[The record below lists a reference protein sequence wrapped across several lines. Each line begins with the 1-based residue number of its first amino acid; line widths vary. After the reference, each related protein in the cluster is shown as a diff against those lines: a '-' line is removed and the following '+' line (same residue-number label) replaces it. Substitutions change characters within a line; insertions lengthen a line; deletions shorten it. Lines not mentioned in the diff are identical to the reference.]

1 MWSVYVNGAWQSAEN
16 EAQVADWVRRGFVG
30 PQTLVH
36 HATWPNPVPIAQV
49 PSFGAM
55 FLRDALPGIGGPPA
69 VRPALRETGP
79 LWYLG
84 REIGQLLLRLGIA
97 PREVRPLRYLGMGV
111 LALFLVA
118 FLVGMRGVLGFAGHA
133 PYQAHRDRDT
143 AECTRVTNDLA
154 NLAKLE
160 NENIPIEDIARTQ
173 EALRTMER
181 WVRDATEG
189 ERVCE
194 QAGMSSQAAGLRDAK
209 QEAQKQLLAARTAVA
224 QARTAPPPTQSTTGS
239 LDPTTCPK
247 GRVLIDA
254 NSGKAVDC
262 TGPVTTANNANSD
275 NKTSD
280 AEDVNSKCR
289 DVRNVWTQLDGID
302 PVIRC
307 DSPRPDHAGIKVLV
321 TNAGWEYLGEH
332 GKAND
337 FTMSFVE
344 AYKIHWK
351 QFHGWEGG
359 DPAHHLVAVWMTTN
373 GGLDEKIVS
382 TANAA
387 GEYAE
392 SP

>member
-1 MWSVYVNGAWQSAEN
+1 
-16 EAQVADWVRRGFVG
+16 
-30 PQTLVH
+30 
-36 HATWPNPVPIAQV
+36 
-49 PSFGAM
+49 
-55 FLRDALPGIGGPPA
+55 
-69 VRPALRETGP
+69 
-79 LWYLG
+79 
-84 REIGQLLLRLGIA
+84 
-97 PREVRPLRYLGMGV
+97 MG
-111 LALFLVA
+111 
-118 FLVGMRGVLGFAGHA
+118 
-133 PYQAHRDRDT
+133 
-143 AECTRVTNDLA
+143 
-154 NLAKLE
+154 
-160 NENIPIEDIARTQ
+160 
-173 EALRTMER
+173 
-181 WVRDATEG
+181 DATEG

-194 QAGMSSQAAGLRDAK
+194 QAGMSSQAAGLRNVK
-209 QEAQKQLLAARTAVA
+209 QEARKQLLAARTAVA
-224 QARTAPPPTQSTTGS
+224 QARPSPSATQSTMGS

-247 GRVLIDA
+247 GQMLIDG
-254 NSGKAVDC
+254 NSGKTVDC
-262 TGPVTTANNANSD
+262 TGPVMVTTSNAKTD

-289 DVRNVWTQLDGID
+289 DVRNVWMQLDGID

-307 DSPRPDHAGIKVLV
+307 DSPRTDHAGIKVLV

-337 FTMSFVE
+337 FTLSFVE
-344 AYKIHWK
+344 AYKSHWK